1 MPKTS
6 TKVAQASKATPTP
19 KGGPKKVVGKAKT
32 GPANLIKKKH
42 QLAKRDN
49 PLFSAQPRNFGI
61 GQHIQPKRDLT
72 RFVKWPKYI
81 RVQRQKRILYQRLKI
96 PGTINQFNITA
107 DKNTTHTLFKLLAQH
122 RPETKIQKRAR
133 LLNEAKEIVVEQ
145 KKVAEARKA
154 KPGEKVE
161 VKPIKK
167 HLKKPKFVKFGLR
180 HVTALIES
188 KKARLVII
196 AHDVDP
202 LELVMWLPT
211 LCKKKDI
218 PYMIVKGKAALGRI
232 VHQKTAAALVITEV
246 KKGQQAELDILIQ
259 KARENFNDRYSDT
272 VRKTGGQIMGAK
284 HLAAKAKLEKQKARE
299 IKMIKV

>member
-1 MPKTS
+1 
-6 TKVAQASKATPTP
+6 
-19 KGGPKKVVGKAKT
+19 
-32 GPANLIKKKH
+32 LIKKKH

-49 PLFSAQPRNFGI
+49 PLFSAQKRNYGI

-96 PGTINQFNITA
+96 PGTINQFNLTV
-107 DKNTTHTLFKLLAQH
+107 DKNTAHTLFKLLALH
-122 RPETKIQKRAR
+122 RPESKVQKRAR
-133 LLNEAKEIVVEQ
+133 LLSEAKDIVVEQ
-145 KKVAEARKA
+145 QKAAEARKA

-161 VKPIKK
+161 VKPAKK
-167 HLKKPKFVKFGLR
+167 HLKKPKFVKYGLR

-188 KKARLVII
+188 RRARLVII

-218 PYMIVKGKAALGRI
+218 PYIIVKGKAALGRI
-232 VHQKTAAALVITEV
+232 VHKKTAAALCITNV
-246 KKGQQAELDILIQ
+246 KKTHQAELDILIQ
-259 KARENFNDRYSDT
+259 KARENYNDRYSDV
-272 VRKTGGQIMGAK
+272 VRKSGGQIMGAK
-284 HLAAKAKLEKQKARE
+284 HLAAKTKLEKQKARE
-299 IKMIKV
+299 MKMVKS